1 VVLNKTFRPLI
12 LAGVVAGLL
21 LCAAVRAQAQHH
33 GGGGS
38 GGGFGGMG
46 GGHNGMGG
54 SREGMG
60 DRGSDRTAPV
70 MRSGPQL
77 APPGRW
83 WDDGKTIKHLS
94 LRPEQKERMD
104 EIFNANKGSLLNT
117 FANLQR
123 EETRLGTMTPQDL
136 QDETK
141 VFAAIDRVTQARA
154 GLEKESAHIQM
165 QLRQQLTPAQVSM
178 LDQQIAS
185 LH

>member
-60 DRGSDRTAPV
+60 DR
-70 MRSGPQL
+70 
-77 APPGRW
+77 
-83 WDDGKTIKHLS
+83 GKTIKHLS